1 MKTKT
6 KFSTTVLL
14 LGCLTRLAAHHEGD
28 HAVNLH
34 IDNTY
39 KECSMMLDPSITQSE
54 LHDFTREAA
63 PILYFKPLAGAKPLG
78 KFNFDIGVEQTRTS
92 PLEDYKGKWNNTF
105 VHPTA
110 DHYLVPDSHALAIPL
125 LHVRMGITDKIDV
138 EGYVT
143 KSFGAN
149 YGFAGGAVKYA
160 FYHGVESA
168 WAASAR
174 LGYAAIFGV
183 SDFNY
188 HQGSADALLSHDLWL
203 FRPYAGLGFTVS
215 NLTPTTGKVTVTS
228 ETIPGVMGIV
238 GVQFTWKN
246 LSLAAE
252 ADIGV
257 INMYTFRLAVT
268 F

>member
-1 MKTKT
+1 MKKKIFIT
-6 KFSTTVLL
+6 LAIL
-14 LGCLTRLAAHHEGD
+14 AGLTELTAHHEGD

-34 IDNTY
+34 LDNTY

-54 LHDFTREAA
+54 FRDFAREAA

-110 DHYLVPDSHALAIPL
+110 DHYLVPDSHSLSIPL
-125 LHVRMGITDKIDV
+125 LHARMGITDKIDI

-143 KSFGAN
+143 KNFGAN
-149 YGFAGGAVKYA
+149 YGFAGGGVKYA
-160 FYHGVESA
+160 FYNDPESG
-168 WAASAR
+168 WAVASR
-174 LGYAAIFGV
+174 LSYAAIFGV

-188 HQGSADALLSHDLWL
+188 HQGAVDALLSHDLWL
-203 FRPYAGLGFTVS
+203 FRPYGGLGFTVG
-215 NLTPTTGKVTVTS
+215 NLTPTTGKVLVTS
-228 ETIPGVMGIV
+228 ETVPGVIGIA
-238 GVQFTWKN
+238 GVQFVWKY
-246 LSLAAE
+246 LSIAAE

-257 INMYTFRLAVT
+257 INMYTLRLAVT